1 MTPRSNTGPDKP
13 TSGPQFLVLAQIMR
27 SHGVKGDLSIKM
39 LTSFPER
46 MSRLDVVSL
55 TRDPEKPIKQ
65 TKHQVVFVRH
75 AKNDQ
80 WLMHLDGI
88 ETRDEADALR
98 GLYIM
103 VSLEDAIPLESDE
116 IYLFQVIGLE
126 VRTTDGEVLGKV
138 TDIIETG
145 ANDVY
150 VVNGTAYGEVLIPA
164 ISTVIKDTD
173 VEKGVMTIQVM
184 PGLLPEPKDSPDSE
198 QDAG

>member
-1 MTPRSNTGPDKP
+1 MTQRSNTGPDKP

-27 SHGVKGDLSIKM
+27 AHGIRGDLSIKM

-46 MSRLDVVSL
+46 MSRLGVVSL
-55 TRDPEKPIKQ
+55 ARDPEKPAKLTQ
-65 TKHQVVFVRH
+65 HDVTFVRH

-88 ETRDEADALR
+88 DTRDGADALR
-98 GLYIM
+98 GLYIL
-103 VSLEDAIPLESDE
+103 VSLKDAVPLEADE
-116 IYLFQVIGLE
+116 VYLFQVIGLE
-126 VRTTDGEVLGKV
+126 VRTTGGEVLGKV

-150 VVNGTAYGEVLIPA
+150 VVNGAAYGEVLIPA

-173 VEKGVMTIQVM
+173 VETGVMTIQLM
-184 PGLLPEPKDSPDSE
+184 PGLLPEPKDTPNS
-198 QDAG
+198 